1 MDMNSRDNITPL
13 KHRNVIMTGTEKSNF
28 TETQDREVKI
38 AVMNMFKDLKGDMNQ
53 GLFEDQG
60 IQTKQLNK
68 IMKTIQ
74 GIKIEFNIKIESLK

>member
-1 MDMNSRDNITPL
+1 
-13 KHRNVIMTGTEKSNF
+13 MTGTEKSNF